1 MCERVAGDPGPG
13 RVERRRAA
21 LPWGVGPPGGRS
33 PSLTRPFRADL
44 GVRSPADERA
54 ESCATS
60 NGPVHGHPV
69 IVLRVP
75 RRSHAGTGGYA
86 HRMRLSRITVRSRSP
101 RDTARFWGGVLG
113 GDPVEDEQGGLC
125 LALPGLPAFLFE
137 RVPEGRSVPGDGA
150 LGGGSLRLDLELGP
164 SAEGAVRARA
174 GALNGIVPQ
183 GVDGGGQVPSL
194 CVRDPEGNQLRFFPP
209 PTAPSPSRPCRPEAM
224 AKVRVLFTDDRDRI
238 LLVRLKTPGQGLG
251 WGLPGGTV
259 EAGEE
264 TPREAAARE
273 VAEELGLDRPAG
285 RLLSVDWVN
294 RPEDR
299 PRTVQVFDGGRLGAG
314 DLARI
319 RLDEEE
325 LAEWRL
331 CSSSEAEALLPAAPR
346 GQLRQSLAVL
356 AQGTG
361 PVELVDGVLAGH

>member
-1 MCERVAGDPGPG
+1 
-13 RVERRRAA
+13 
-21 LPWGVGPPGGRS
+21 
-33 PSLTRPFRADL
+33 
-44 GVRSPADERA
+44 
-54 ESCATS
+54 
-60 NGPVHGHPV
+60 
-69 IVLRVP
+69 
-75 RRSHAGTGGYA
+75 
-86 HRMRLSRITVRSRSP
+86 
-101 RDTARFWGGVLG
+101 
-113 GDPVEDEQGGLC
+113 
-125 LALPGLPAFLFE
+125 
-137 RVPEGRSVPGDGA
+137 
-150 LGGGSLRLDLELGP
+150 
-164 SAEGAVRARA
+164 
-174 GALNGIVPQ
+174 
-183 GVDGGGQVPSL
+183 
-194 CVRDPEGNQLRFFPP
+194 
-209 PTAPSPSRPCRPEAM
+209 M